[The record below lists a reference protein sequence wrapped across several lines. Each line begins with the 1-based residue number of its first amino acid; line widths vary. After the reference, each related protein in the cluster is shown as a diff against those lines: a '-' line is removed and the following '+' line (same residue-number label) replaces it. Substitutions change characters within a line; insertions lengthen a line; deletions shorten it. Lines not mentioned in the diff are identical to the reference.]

1 MDQINIE
8 LIKYSPEV
16 MYEIADIFN
25 NIAATWKHPNEITH
39 GILRVLQNQYKS
51 QSLTNNSFIR
61 S

>member
-39 GILRVLQNQYKS
+39 IILRVL
-51 QSLTNNSFIR
+51 
-61 S
+61 

>member
-8 LIKYSPEV
+8 LIKYSSEV

-39 GILRVLQNQYKS
+39 RILRVL
-51 QSLTNNSFIR
+51 
-61 S
+61 